1 MKTYLSRYL
10 ARHALTQATRCA
22 STWRFLL
29 LALIAATLSG
39 CGGGGDDGS
48 SADDQIRINPPHC
61 AASAPS
67 CV

>member
-1 MKTYLSRYL
+1 MTAHPLG
-10 ARHALTQATRCA
+10 
-22 STWRFLL
+22 RFLCLAL
-29 LALIAATLSG
+29 LALFVLLQAA

-48 SADDQIRINPPHC
+48 GANDQVRINPPHC